1 MGLFMKNISM
11 SWKYKIIILPVFMT
25 LMCFFSIYLMITA
38 MEKTELSFLAATN
51 KSIDYSNRLMATD
64 KKINLLNLE
73 IKDLILIDDKGL
85 IRKKMV
91 ETIKLSSEIEEIIFN
106 LMEEAK
112 DDPLLETL
120 YSSFIEIKPIRMNI
134 IKNARKNKDAEA
146 LYLSDSIQPI
156 VNKISLTS
164 EKIIK
169 RSNDNISL
177 AIMNNRTL
185 MDEVKVDVI
194 LSILAGCF
202 VTYLFI
208 FYILRSLVYPL
219 IKVQKMMRKIASG
232 DLHYQEKTFKENDRD
247 EVRQIFNSI
256 HQTVD
261 KISSV
266 LLEVNK
272 GSDLINNSVVKVEKT
287 SEEITNESMN
297 LKKCVEHVKKESH
310 EVMEDI
316 SRVSDEIRCVQ
327 SEVNELVGE
336 GQQQSQK
343 VSNYI
348 SDKIADLNSMQEK
361 MLVMVSASK
370 SMTSSVEEITDI
382 SSVIHSISEQTNLLA
397 LNAAIEAARAGEQ
410 GRGFAVVA
418 DEVRNLAKRTSDAV
432 TEISDLTTN
441 ITNQVKDN
449 GDSLV
454 SFSAFISKLGTEFN
468 SVSKNAENVSDNI
481 LNLNN
486 LIKKYNQAIEG
497 LKTSN
502 KHMADNFI
510 PIMEVSENSKKY
522 SDELSDIK
530 VGLNR
535 SSGVLR
541 ENINYFNI

>member
-51 KSIDYSNRLMATD
+51 KSIDYSNRLMTTD

-232 DLHYQEKTFKENDRD
+232 DLHYQEKIFKENDRD

-454 SFSAFISKLGTEFN
+454 SFSAFISKLGSEFN

-481 LNLNN
+481 LNLND